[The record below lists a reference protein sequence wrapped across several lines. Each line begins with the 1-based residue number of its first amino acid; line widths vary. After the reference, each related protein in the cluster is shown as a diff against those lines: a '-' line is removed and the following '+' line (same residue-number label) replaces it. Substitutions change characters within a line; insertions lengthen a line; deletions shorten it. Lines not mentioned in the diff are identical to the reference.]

1 MSKEFDV
8 IVIGAG
14 PAGYVA
20 AIRAAQLGMTV
31 ACIDKWLNPGD
42 KPSLGGTC
50 LNAGCIPSKALL
62 ESSELY
68 HKAQKQF
75 ATHGISVKNVELDL
89 VQMHKRKSGIVS
101 TLTGG
106 ISALFKANGVTAYMG
121 GGQLVDTGEVLFTGH
136 DGKQETLQAE
146 NVILASGSDPVE
158 LSIAP
163 FDGKRIV
170 DSWGALEFDAVPKR
184 LGVIGAGVIGVE
196 LGSVWSRLGSDVV
209 LLEAVDDFMPA
220 ADRDVAKEAARA
232 FKKQGLDI
240 KLGSRVTGA
249 KAGKNNVKVT
259 YEIDDEATEA
269 TFDRLIVAVGR
280 RPFTDDL
287 CGSNAQVN
295 LDDKGYISVDEQ
307 YRTSQPGVYAV
318 GDVIGGP
325 MLAHKGMDEG
335 VAVAEILAGQKPQIN
350 YDTIPTIMYT
360 APEIAWAGRTEEQV
374 KSAGIDYRTG
384 QIPFASN
391 GRAKALGDDTGFVKI
406 IVRADTDEVLGVHMV
421 GPYVSELVQELV
433 VAMEYRASS
442 EDVARIM
449 HGHPTLSET
458 VHEAAL
464 AVENRAI
471 HFPPKRNRKSK
482 R

>member
-1 MSKEFDV
+1 
-8 IVIGAG
+8 
-14 PAGYVA
+14 
-20 AIRAAQLGMTV
+20 
-31 ACIDKWLNPGD
+31 
-42 KPSLGGTC
+42 
-50 LNAGCIPSKALL
+50 
-62 ESSELY
+62 
-68 HKAQKQF
+68 
-75 ATHGISVKNVELDL
+75 
-89 VQMHKRKSGIVS
+89 
-101 TLTGG
+101 
-106 ISALFKANGVTAYMG
+106 
-121 GGQLVDTGEVLFTGH
+121 
-136 DGKQETLQAE
+136 
-146 NVILASGSDPVE
+146 
-158 LSIAP
+158 
-163 FDGKRIV
+163 
-170 DSWGALEFDAVPKR
+170 
-184 LGVIGAGVIGVE
+184 
-196 LGSVWSRLGSDVV
+196 GSVWSRLGSDVV

-458 VHEAAL
+458 VHEAA
-464 AVENRAI
+464 
-471 HFPPKRNRKSK
+471 
-482 R
+482 

>member
-1 MSKEFDV
+1 
-8 IVIGAG
+8 
-14 PAGYVA
+14 
-20 AIRAAQLGMTV
+20 
-31 ACIDKWLNPGD
+31 
-42 KPSLGGTC
+42 
-50 LNAGCIPSKALL
+50 
-62 ESSELY
+62 
-68 HKAQKQF
+68 
-75 ATHGISVKNVELDL
+75 
-89 VQMHKRKSGIVS
+89 MHKRKSGIVS

-249 KAGKNNVKVT
+249 QAGKNNVKVT

-335 VAVAEILAGQKPQIN
+335 VAVAEILA
-350 YDTIPTIMYT
+350 
-360 APEIAWAGRTEEQV
+360 
-374 KSAGIDYRTG
+374 
-384 QIPFASN
+384 
-391 GRAKALGDDTGFVKI
+391 
-406 IVRADTDEVLGVHMV
+406 
-421 GPYVSELVQELV
+421 
-433 VAMEYRASS
+433 
-442 EDVARIM
+442 
-449 HGHPTLSET
+449 
-458 VHEAAL
+458 
-464 AVENRAI
+464 
-471 HFPPKRNRKSK
+471 
-482 R
+482 